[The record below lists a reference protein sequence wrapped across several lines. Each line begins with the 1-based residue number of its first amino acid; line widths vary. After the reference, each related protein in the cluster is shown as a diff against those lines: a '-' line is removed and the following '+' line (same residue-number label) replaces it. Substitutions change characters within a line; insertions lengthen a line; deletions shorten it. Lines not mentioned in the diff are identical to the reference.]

1 MKVSSAIKYRN
12 LFILVATFLV
22 VCFSPLADIH
32 LEGTSNEK
40 SYVHEREHSEKSF
53 SMLIHELLFTQLQHT
68 LDHVTLG
75 FSHRSLKADKR
86 IFSKGTVS
94 SPYPQAICNSNSQ
107 MNAVHLFTIIVFPRD
122 NKRTAGTY
130 SREYSGLSPPTVF
143 C

>member
-1 MKVSSAIKYRN
+1 MKVSSAIQYRN
-12 LFILVATFLV
+12 LFILVATFSVL
-22 VCFSPLADIH
+22 CFSPLADIH
-32 LEGTSNEK
+32 LECNSNEE
-40 SYVHEREHSEKSF
+40 SHVHGKEHNEKSF
-53 SMLIHELLFTQLQHT
+53 SILIHELLFTQLLHT

-86 IFSKGTVS
+86 VFSKGTAS
-94 SPYPQAICNSNSQ
+94 SSYPQAVCSSNSQ
-107 MNAVHLFTIIVFPRD
+107 TNAVHLFKSIVPLRD